1 MTKKNSMQQAKAK
14 ANKCM
19 HLNVRKQAQQGNV
32 KRAKPFYQGSRR

>member
-19 HLNVRKQAQQGNV
+19 HLNVRKQAQQGPI
-32 KRAKPFYQGSRR
+32 KRAHLFSQGSRR